1 MIVVSDTSLISALF
15 RIGELHLLPRLYGEI
30 IVPFAVMGELLELE
44 KSGVDI
50 GLIKQATWLVSIKV
64 KEQKQVDHL
73 LQDLDVGEAEA
84 IILAKELNADWL
96 LIDESKGRKHAKI
109 EGLHVIGLLGVF
121 LLAKEN
127 GVITDVKPYVQKLIS
142 IANFRITNELFE
154 RILFL
159 AKE

>member
-1 MIVVSDTSLISALF
+1 MIVVSDTSPISALF
-15 RIGELHLLPRLYGEI
+15 RIGELHLLPQLYGEI

-73 LQDLDVGEAEA
+73 LLDLDVGEAEA

-109 EGLHVIGLLGVF
+109 E
-121 LLAKEN
+121 
-127 GVITDVKPYVQKLIS
+127 
-142 IANFRITNELFE
+142 
-154 RILFL
+154 
-159 AKE
+159 

>member
-64 KEQKQVDHL
+64 KEQKQVDQL
-73 LQDLDVGEAEA
+73 LQDLDLGEAEA
-84 IILAKELNADWL
+84 IILAK
-96 LIDESKGRKHAKI
+96 
-109 EGLHVIGLLGVF
+109 
-121 LLAKEN
+121 
-127 GVITDVKPYVQKLIS
+127 
-142 IANFRITNELFE
+142 
-154 RILFL
+154 
-159 AKE
+159 